1 MEINIFDYGMNGEG
15 VAKVDGKVILC
26 ANALIGEIV
35 EAEIIEDNKNYAVA
49 KAYQILK
56 TSKMRSEP
64 KCPYFTIC
72 GGCDLQHMEYNEQ
85 LKFKQKLV
93 QKTIKKIC
101 NLDVHIL
108 ETIPSNVI
116 YNYRNKMSFTVNGK
130 LCGLYKAE
138 SKNIVDITSC
148 PLAQDDINIILNIFK
163 GYINNNPN
171 TNIKNIVIREIENQ
185 ILVGV
190 VTKAKTDLSIFID
203 ALKLKFKNIGVYEI
217 INTRKDSVVLSGK
230 INHIYGIKEI
240 KINNFNLTYYVDLIG
255 FHQTNIDIQNKIYQK
270 VLNYINLNT
279 IIVNGFSGQGL
290 LSAILAS
297 KAKQVYGIEINKNSH
312 ISAEKL
318 KTDNNISNLTNIC
331 GDFNKHINHYIKIA
345 DTIILDPAKKGCG
358 IEVMKKIKGIK
369 NIIYISCNP
378 IALCKDL
385 NVLKNDYIIEE
396 ITPFDMFP
404 NTKNVETLVKL
415 KIKD

>member
-26 ANALIGEIV
+26 ANALIDEVV
-35 EAEIIEDNKNYAVA
+35 EAEIIEDNKNFAVA
-49 KAYQILK
+49 KTKQIVK

-64 KCPYFTIC
+64 KCPYFAIC
-72 GGCDLQHMEYNEQ
+72 GGCDLQHMVYNEQ

-116 YNYRNKMSFTVNGK
+116 YNYRNKMSFAVNDK

-138 SKNIVDITSC
+138 SKNIVNITSC

-297 KAKQVYGIEINKNSH
+297 KAKQVYGIEINNSSH

-385 NVLKNDYIIEE
+385 NILKDDYIIEE